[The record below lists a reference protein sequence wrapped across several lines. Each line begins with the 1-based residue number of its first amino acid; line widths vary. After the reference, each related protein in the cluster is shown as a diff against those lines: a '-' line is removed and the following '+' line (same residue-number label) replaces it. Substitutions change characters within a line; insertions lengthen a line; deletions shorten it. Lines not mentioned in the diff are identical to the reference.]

1 MQLMKNRGQIEMVF
15 GLATIHYLAIST
27 NAPFKRITES
37 FSYIGHWLLMEF
49 VTKDDPQSHKL

>member
-1 MQLMKNRGQIEMVF
+1 MKNRGQIEMVF